1 MLCES
6 KYPSVC
12 NESQPKKLRQVF
24 RKEYDKRPAFLVR
37 NLAKQIVVFSV
48 RTTTSRDKKDPP
60 SVWKKETVY
69 AQLYD
74 YE

>member
-12 NESQPKKLRQVF
+12 NESQAKKLRQVF

-37 NLAKQIVVFSV
+37 NLAKQIAVFLV
-48 RTTTSRDKKDPP
+48 RKTPSRDKKNPP
-60 SVWKKETVY
+60 SVWKIEAVY
-69 AQLYD
+69 PQFL
-74 YE
+74 